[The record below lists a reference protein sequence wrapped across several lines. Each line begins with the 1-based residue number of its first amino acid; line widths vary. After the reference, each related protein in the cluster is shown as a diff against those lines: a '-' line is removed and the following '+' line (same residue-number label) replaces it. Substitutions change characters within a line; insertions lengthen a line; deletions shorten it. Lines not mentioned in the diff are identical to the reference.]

1 MLYCGS
7 CSWEPRTSVP
17 ELLWFRCEDKLS
29 ISKTINGSYALLSH
43 MPDLIRVFTSAPAFI
58 PEDTEHSHYHLVPF
72 RIFRIEFAIFTG
84 WQLLAVLIFIEL
96 SLEIKRTQRCLLKVK
111 NLSHLPNTLNH
122 LVQTVSKTMCGTCA
136 FLGLCICVLWLQAS
150 VTSNGCAHTCLFFM
164 HVLHAFM
171 YMNISLFLV
180 PMLEYI
186 LLIAL
191 ECDFTWCAVHAC
203 KTDSVLKWT
212 LDLLVT
218 RWRQASCLPEPSY
231 NDWDN
236 RSCLLTPMCS
246 FETRKKRS
254 QTDNFFCVLWRTSGS
269 RIASSGSIS
278 CLLFGGE
285 LEP

>member
-1 MLYCGS
+1 MLYWGW

-96 SLEIKRTQRCLLKVK
+96 SLEIKRAQRCLLKVK

-164 HVLHAFM
+164 HVLPGFACVHVYEYLIVVSAHAWIHTFNCIRVWL
-171 YMNISLFLV
+171 YLV
-180 PMLEYI
+180 
-186 LLIAL
+186 
-191 ECDFTWCAVHAC
+191 CSAC
-203 KTDSVLKWT
+203 L
-212 LDLLVT
+212 
-218 RWRQASCLPEPSY
+218 Q
-231 NDWDN
+231 N
-236 RSCLLTPMCS
+236 R
-246 FETRKKRS
+246 
-254 QTDNFFCVLWRTSGS
+254 
-269 RIASSGSIS
+269 
-278 CLLFGGE
+278 
-285 LEP
+285 